1 MAEPDTSA
9 VGQPR
14 NFLAVLKKL
23 ETEVGELANLH
34 ELVVGYLASILL
46 ARGNLDPA
54 RAQRAGLY
62 LSGQLSERTS
72 RLQKLVAAAHDAG
85 AQAALNQDANQT
97 ADEPLRVRRA

>member
-1 MAEPDTSA
+1 MADPDTSA
-9 VGQPR
+9 LGQPR
-14 NFLAVLKKL
+14 DFSAVLKTL

-34 ELVVGYLASILL
+34 ELVVGYLASIPL

-62 LSGQLSERTS
+62 LSGRLSERTS

-97 ADEPLRVRRA
+97 ADEPLRV